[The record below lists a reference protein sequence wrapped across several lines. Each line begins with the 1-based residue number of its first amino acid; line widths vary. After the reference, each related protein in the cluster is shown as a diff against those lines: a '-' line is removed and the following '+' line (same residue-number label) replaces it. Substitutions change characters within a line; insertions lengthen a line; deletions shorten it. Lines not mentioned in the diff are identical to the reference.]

1 MSLFF
6 WTGSQELHKI
16 IQDRQ
21 MTPKTTVKK
30 QLELMIITGLSGA
43 GKSEALKYF
52 EDAGYYCI
60 DNLPAHL
67 LIDLT
72 EFFSSKDS
80 RIEKVA
86 MVIDLRSK
94 YFFEEIYQMLEK
106 LKEKK
111 IKFRILF
118 LEASRNAITKRYS
131 LTRRKHPLVESG
143 SLSQGIEKEI
153 KMMEKIK
160 EVSDEIIDTTLLNS
174 RELRLEIAERL
185 MTGLEKSKVMNI
197 SVVSFGYKHGVQEN
211 MDIVMDV
218 RFLPNPYYIKEL
230 KELNGRNQKVIDF
243 VMKRTE
249 TKKFLRLF
257 EGLLDFLIP
266 NYIAEGKSY
275 LGIGIGCTGGKH
287 RSVVLAEKI
296 NEYLNLKGYSSKL
309 FHKDIR
315 RSNE

>member
-1 MSLFF
+1 MQKN
-6 WTGSQELHKI
+6 TAKN
-16 IQDRQ
+16 
-21 MTPKTTVKK
+21 V
-30 QLELMIITGLSGA
+30 LELMIITGLSGA

-67 LIDLT
+67 LIELT
-72 EFFSSKDS
+72 DFFSSKDS
-80 RIEKVA
+80 KISKVA
-86 MVIDLRSK
+86 LVIDLRSK
-94 YFFEEIYQMLEK
+94 YFFEEIYQMLER

-111 IKFRILF
+111 IRFRILF

-131 LTRRKHPLVESG
+131 LTRRRHPLVESG
-143 SLSQGIEKEI
+143 SLSEGIEKEI
-153 KMMEKIK
+153 EKMEKLK
-160 EVSDEIIDTTLLNS
+160 EISDVIIDTTLLNAK
-174 RELRLEIAERL
+174 ELRMEIAERL
-185 MTGLEKSKVMNI
+185 MTVKEKSQIMKI
-197 SVVSFGYKHGVQEN
+197 SVVSFGYKYSVQEN
-211 MDIVMDV
+211 LDIIMDV
-218 RFLPNPYYIKEL
+218 RFLPNTFYIEEL
-230 KELNGRNQKVIDF
+230 KDLDGKNQKVIDF
-243 VMKRTE
+243 VLERTE

-309 FHKDIR
+309 FHKDIDKK
-315 RSNE
+315 SD